1 MWLNIVCCVRSTP
14 NLDKIQLASVEE
26 FKATAPS
33 NLVASATAVENS
45 TAANRA
51 EAEHALYLTRL
62 QFELDTRKQFVI
74 ILLPQHCASRSVL
87 TSTVCASPI

>member
-14 NLDKIQLASVEE
+14 NLDQIQLASVEE

-51 EAEHALYLTRL
+51 EAEHALYLSRL

-74 ILLPQHCASRSVL
+74 LPQHCASRSVL
-87 TSTVCASPI
+87 TLTVCVSPI